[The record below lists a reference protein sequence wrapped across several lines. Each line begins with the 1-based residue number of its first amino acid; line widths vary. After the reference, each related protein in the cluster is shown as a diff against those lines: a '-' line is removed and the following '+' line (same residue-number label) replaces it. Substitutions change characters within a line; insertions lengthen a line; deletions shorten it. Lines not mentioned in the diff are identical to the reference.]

1 MNFEEIIEKIEDIL
15 EEGKPSFGGGG
26 KVKVDADAIHDHLK
40 ELSSSI
46 PAEIIQAR
54 KIVADR
60 REILQEAQET
70 ASKIVTD
77 AQKKAAELTSEHE
90 ITNSAKDAALKIMN
104 EANAKAE
111 EIVADAEAKAAAR
124 EDYAKRWS
132 YELQSNAYSH
142 ANDIMVQSA
151 QYLAKCIE
159 AFDENKVLA
168 ETAVARLQNVK
179 LKSPVD
185 DEV

>member
-26 KVKVDADAIHDHLK
+26 KVKVDADAIHEHLK

-60 REILQEAQET
+60 REVLQDAQET
-70 ASKIVTD
+70 AKKIIAD
-77 AQKKAAELTSEHE
+77 AQEKAAELTSEHT
-90 ITNSAKDAALKIMN
+90 ITNNAKDAALKIMN
-104 EANAKAE
+104 EANLKAD
-111 EIVADAEAKAAAR
+111 EILAEAESKAAAR

-132 YELQSNAYSH
+132 YEMQSMAYNR
-142 ANDIMVQSA
+142 ANEVMTQSA

-168 ETAVARLQNVK
+168 ETAVERLKNIK
-179 LKSPVD
+179 LKTPD
-185 DEV
+185 DDQV